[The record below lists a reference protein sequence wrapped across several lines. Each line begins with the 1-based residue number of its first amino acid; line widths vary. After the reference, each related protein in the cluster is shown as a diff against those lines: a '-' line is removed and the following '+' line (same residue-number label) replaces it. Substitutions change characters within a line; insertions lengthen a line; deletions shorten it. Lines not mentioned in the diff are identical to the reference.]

1 MALLRL
7 LLVLVAVST
16 HVSASPVA
24 SHASP
29 KGRDVDVQVE
39 DDPTDGPPK
48 LPTSLKPP
56 IMPVITQVT
65 ATFATTLILNPREA
79 PTPLSEAAAVAVP
92 AEANKGC
99 TTTYAPPWLGTAA
112 CQWSGTL
119 TLYPSTT
126 VQYKQLNCNGCD
138 SLFISDYWYFCPNMQ
153 IIKTEKVDTASTFW
167 STICRPTPAR
177 LRRDQEHRNDASATP
192 TSSGQGIAPT
202 AEPVVNPITAEF
214 PKPSALPAANDLRVR
229 EGNQLEACPTTHVV
243 QPEQS
248 AGKTSTKYSKT
259 TTTTTL
265 LNCDGCS
272 LVVTTAVAGYG
283 PPVVFTTTTTLPVGT
298 VTAYACRP

>member
-1 MALLRL
+1 MALSRL
-7 LLVLVAVST
+7 LLLLFAVSS

-24 SHASP
+24 SHHGLVA
-29 KGRDVDVQVE
+29 KDVADE
-39 DDPTDGPPK
+39 ATDGPPT

-56 IMPVITQVT
+56 IMPVVTQVT
-65 ATFATTLILNPREA
+65 ATYATTLILNPRDA
-79 PTPLSEAAAVAVP
+79 PSPLSEGVVPLP

-99 TTTYAPPWLGTAA
+99 TSTYSPPYLGTAA
-112 CQWSGTL
+112 CSWSGTL
-119 TLYPSTT
+119 TVYPTTT

-153 IIKTEKVDTASTFW
+153 INKTERVNTPSTFW

-177 LRRDQEHRNDASATP
+177 LRQRDEDETQPDSPATA
-192 TSSGQGIAPT
+192 TSNNSYDIVAT
-202 AEPVVNPITAEF
+202 AEPISNPITKTLPTPSHF
-214 PKPSALPAANDLRVR
+214 PVANDLRVR
-229 EGNQLEACPTTHVV
+229 DANQLEACPTTHVV
-243 QPEQS
+243 QPPQS
-248 AGKTSTKYSKT
+248 AGKTSTKYSRT
-259 TTTTTL
+259 TTTTAL

-272 LVVTTAVAGYG
+272 LVVSTAVAGYG